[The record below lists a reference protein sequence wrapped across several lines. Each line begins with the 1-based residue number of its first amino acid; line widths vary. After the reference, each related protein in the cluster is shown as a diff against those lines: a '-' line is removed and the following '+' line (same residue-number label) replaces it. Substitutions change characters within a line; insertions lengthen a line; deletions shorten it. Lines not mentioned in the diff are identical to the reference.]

1 MHEAVEPTVPDVAT
15 IRAAVH
21 GVCKEKHVARVDLFG
36 SVAKGCASAGS
47 DVDLLIEF
55 QPEANAGLF
64 EMGALREDL
73 EERLGC
79 RVDLVTRN
87 AVERSRNA
95 LRRKSMLDHLI
106 PVYGG

>member
-1 MHEAVEPTVPDVAT
+1 MEPPIQANLAGQVWGRYYPAMHEAVEPTVPDVAT
-15 IRAAVH
+15 IREAVH

-64 EMGALREDL
+64 EMAR
-73 EERLGC
+73 
-79 RVDLVTRN
+79 
-87 AVERSRNA
+87 
-95 LRRKSMLDHLI
+95 
-106 PVYGG
+106 